1 MRKERDMDAT
11 RPRRTQDAARQRW
24 YALCRA
30 MRFARHLQFPVPL
43 TDTPP
48 FPEPSQNA
56 ADGLPLAGELT
67 ISIHLNRCE

>member
-1 MRKERDMDAT
+1 
-11 RPRRTQDAARQRW
+11 
-24 YALCRA
+24 